1 MYRKFKL
8 LFCVLFL
15 SIISSTVFSQ
25 NKKRAVTDSSR
36 FDLLYEQ
43 GYSRFNARPSPSLQ
57 DYFSKSTPSGSSQ
70 SFQDAR
76 KRNELS
82 LFGIDLFNKSDSE
95 SGPEQKEVLVLPP
108 EYTLGPGDRIGIFL
122 LGNVQENLDVTI
134 NVEGKIFVP
143 PAGVIFVWGL
153 NIDEF
158 KQLLSKKLSRYYD
171 NFNLD
176 IMLLRPKNV
185 MVAVVGEVFRP
196 GKYVLSAMNT
206 VLDAVI
212 LAGGPTGKGSLR
224 DIQLIRDGETS
235 LSVDLY
241 QFLMSGNN
249 DFDEFL
255 EAGDRINVPLARN
268 IVTIEGEVN
277 RESVFELKPGLNE
290 KLTDLIDL
298 AGGFTEYAFEDK
310 IEISRLEE
318 DGSRKLQYV
327 NYREIIAGDSTQNIL
342 LENEDEIKVY
352 SKLDQVHERKV
363 SIFGEIRNPG
373 EYDLENNM
381 HLSDLILKAGSLT
394 RKAYTIEAEVA
405 KIDPG
410 QPTKFLKINL
420 QNLTNGTNGHSDVLL
435 EEDDQVFIRQIPQWE
450 VGLTVDVRGEVMFP
464 GKYSIVK
471 DSTYL
476 SEILDKAGGFTDGA
490 FLQEAVLF
498 RPENRLKFDK
508 EFERLTGMRREEM
521 SDLEYQYFV
530 MRQNTSDINEIV
542 IDFEKLFA
550 NRDKDQD
557 VILEDGDIIAIPK
570 APRVVT
576 ITGRVGKPGGVTF
589 NPSAK
594 LEYYLAKSGGA
605 SWDADVR
612 KTKVIKV
619 SGEVLD
625 DEDVK
630 SFQPGDIIWVPRK
643 SDKKFWP
650 VFLQVVAVTAQLAS
664 IYLIIDTAINR

>member
-1 MYRKFKL
+1 MYGKFKL

-36 FDLLYEQ
+36 FDFLYEQ
-43 GYSRFNARPSPSLQ
+43 GSSRFNARPSPSLQ

-70 SFQDAR
+70 SFQDAP

-327 NYREIIAGDSTQNIL
+327 SYREIIAGDSTQNLL

-435 EEDDQVFIRQIPQWE
+435 EEDDQVFIRQIPRWE
-450 VGLTVDVRGEVMFP
+450 VGLTVEVRGEVMFP

-508 EFERLTGMRREEM
+508 EFERLTEMRREEM

-530 MRQNTSDINEIV
+530 MRQNTSDVNLIV
-542 IDFEKLFA
+542 VDFEKLVKKS
-550 NRDKDQD
+550 DKKQD
-557 VILEDGDIIAIPK
+557 IILENGDIIAIPK

-576 ITGRVGKPGGVTF
+576 ITGRVAKPGGVTF
-589 NPSAK
+589 SPSAK

-625 DEDVK
+625 DENVK
-630 SFQPGDIIWVPRK
+630 TFQPGDIIWVPRK

-650 VFLQVVAVTAQLAS
+650 VFLQVVTVTAQLAS

>member
-8 LFCVLFL
+8 IFFVLFL
-15 SIISSTVFSQ
+15 SIISSSGFSQ
-25 NKKRAVTDSSR
+25 NQKRALTDSSR
-36 FDLLYEQ
+36 F
-43 GYSRFNARPSPSLQ
+43 NSPHSTSLQ
-57 DYFSKSTPSGSSQ
+57 AFFSKSNFSESSRSIQ
-70 SFQDAR
+70 AAR
-76 KRNELS
+76 KRNDLR
-82 LFGIDLFNKSDSE
+82 LFGIDLFNKNGSE
-95 SGPEQKEVLVLPP
+95 LGAEQKEGLVLPP
-108 EYTLGPGDRIGIFL
+108 KYKLGPGDRIGIFL
-122 LGNVQENLDVTI
+122 LGNVQENREVTV
-134 NVEGKIFVP
+134 NVEGKIFLP

-153 NIDEF
+153 NIEEF
-158 KQLLSKKLSRYYD
+158 KKLLSKKLSRYYD

-176 IMLLRPKNV
+176 IMLLQPKNI
-185 MVAVVGEVFRP
+185 MVAVVGEVFVP
-196 GKYVLSAMNT
+196 GKYVLSSMNT

-212 LAGGPTGKGSLR
+212 LAGGPTEKGSLR
-224 DIQLIRDGETS
+224 DIQLIRDGEVS
-235 LSVDLY
+235 SSVDLY
-241 QFLMSGNN
+241 QFLMNGNN

-255 EAGDRINVPLARN
+255 EAGDRIFVPLARK
-268 IVTIEGEVN
+268 IVTVEGEVN
-277 RESVFELKPGLNE
+277 RESVFELKPGLSE

-318 DGSRKLQYV
+318 DGRRKLQYV
-327 NYREIIAGDSTQNIL
+327 NYREIVAGDSTQNL
-342 LENEDEIKVY
+342 LLKNEDEIKVY
-352 SKLDQVHERKV
+352 SKLDQIHDRKI

-381 HLSDLILKAGSLT
+381 RLSDLILKAGSLT

-420 QNLTNGTNGHSDVLL
+420 QNLSNGTNGHSDILL

-450 VGLTVDVRGEVMFP
+450 VGLTVELRGEIMFP
-464 GKYSIVK
+464 GKYSIVR
-471 DSTYL
+471 DRTHL
-476 SEILDKAGGFTDGA
+476 SEILGKAGWFTDVA
-490 FLQEAVLF
+490 FLQEAMLI
-498 RPENRLKFDK
+498 RPKNRLKFDK
-508 EFERLTGMRREEM
+508 EFERLTEMRREEM

-542 IDFEKLFA
+542 VDFEKLFA
-550 NRDKDQD
+550 NRDKDED
-557 VILEDGDIIAIPK
+557 VILENGDIIVVPK

-576 ITGRVGKPGGVTF
+576 ITGRVAKPGGVTF

-605 SWDADVR
+605 SWDADVG
-612 KTKVIKV
+612 KTKIIKV

-643 SDKKFWP
+643 SDRKFWP
-650 VFLQVVAVTAQLAS
+650 VFLQVVTVTAQLAA

>member
-8 LFCVLFL
+8 IFFVLFL
-15 SIISSTVFSQ
+15 SIISSSGFSQ
-25 NKKRAVTDSSR
+25 NQKRALTDSSR
-36 FDLLYEQ
+36 F
-43 GYSRFNARPSPSLQ
+43 NSPHSTSLQ
-57 DYFSKSTPSGSSQ
+57 AFFSKSNFSESSRSIQ
-70 SFQDAR
+70 AAR
-76 KRNELS
+76 KRNDLR
-82 LFGIDLFNKSDSE
+82 LFGIDLFNKNGSE
-95 SGPEQKEVLVLPP
+95 LGAEQKEGLVLPP
-108 EYTLGPGDRIGIFL
+108 KYKLGPGDRIGVFL
-122 LGNVQENLDVTI
+122 LGNVQENREVTV
-134 NVEGKIFVP
+134 NVEGKIFLP

-153 NIDEF
+153 NIEEF
-158 KQLLSKKLSRYYD
+158 KKLLSKKLSRYYD

-176 IMLLRPKNV
+176 IMLLQPKNI
-185 MVAVVGEVFRP
+185 MVAVVGEVFVP
-196 GKYVLSAMNT
+196 GKYVLSSMNT

-212 LAGGPTGKGSLR
+212 LAGGPTEKGSLR
-224 DIQLIRDGETS
+224 DIQLIRDGEVS
-235 LSVDLY
+235 SSVDLY
-241 QFLMSGNN
+241 QFLMNGNN

-255 EAGDRINVPLARN
+255 EAGDRIFVPLARK
-268 IVTIEGEVN
+268 IVTVEGEVN
-277 RESVFELKPGLNE
+277 RESVFELKPGLSE

-318 DGSRKLQYV
+318 DGRRKLQYV
-327 NYREIIAGDSTQNIL
+327 NYREIVAGDSTQNL
-342 LENEDEIKVY
+342 LLKNEDEIKVY
-352 SKLDQVHERKV
+352 SKLDQIHDRKI

-381 HLSDLILKAGSLT
+381 RLSDLILKAGSLT

-420 QNLTNGTNGHSDVLL
+420 QNLSNGTNGHSDILL

-450 VGLTVDVRGEVMFP
+450 VGLTVELRGEIMFP
-464 GKYSIVK
+464 GKYSIVR
-471 DSTYL
+471 DRTHL
-476 SEILDKAGGFTDGA
+476 SEILGKAGWFTDVA
-490 FLQEAVLF
+490 FLQEAMLI
-498 RPENRLKFDK
+498 RPKNRLKFDK
-508 EFERLTGMRREEM
+508 EFERLTEMRREEM

-542 IDFEKLFA
+542 VDFEKLFA
-550 NRDKDQD
+550 NRDKDED
-557 VILEDGDIIAIPK
+557 VILENGDIIVVPK

-576 ITGRVGKPGGVTF
+576 ITGRVAKPGGVTF

-605 SWDADVR
+605 SWDADVG
-612 KTKVIKV
+612 KTKIIKV

-643 SDKKFWP
+643 SDRKFWP
-650 VFLQVVAVTAQLAS
+650 VFLQVVTVTAQLAA

>member
-1 MYRKFKL
+1 MYGKFKL

-25 NKKRAVTDSSR
+25 NKKPAVTDSSR

-43 GYSRFNARPSPSLQ
+43 GSSRFNARPSQSLQ

-70 SFQDAR
+70 SFQEAK

-82 LFGIDLFNKSDSE
+82 LFGIDLFNKSDFE

-108 EYTLGPGDRIGIFL
+108 KYTLGPGDRIGIFL
-122 LGNVQENLDVTI
+122 LGNVQENLDVTV

-185 MVAVVGEVFRP
+185 MVVVVGEVFRP

-224 DIQLIRDGETS
+224 DIQLIRDGEAF

-327 NYREIIAGDSTQNIL
+327 NYREIIAGDSTQNL
-342 LENEDEIKVY
+342 LLKNEDEIKVY

-394 RKAYTIEAEVA
+394 RKAYTLAAEVA

-410 QPTKFLKINL
+410 QPTKFLEINL
-420 QNLTNGTNGHSDVLL
+420 QNLVNGTNGHSDVLL
-435 EEDDQVFIRQIPQWE
+435 EEDDQVFVRQIPQWE
-450 VGLTVDVRGEVMFP
+450 VGLTVDVQGEVMFP

-476 SEILDKAGGFTDGA
+476 SEILDKAGGFTEVA
-490 FLQEAVLF
+490 FLQEAVLI
-498 RPENRLKFDK
+498 RPKNRLKFDK
-508 EFERLTGMRREEM
+508 EFERLSVMRREEM

-542 IDFEKLFA
+542 VDFEKLFA
-550 NRDKDQD
+550 NREKNQD
-557 VILEDGDIIAIPK
+557 VILENGDIIVVPK

-589 NPSAK
+589 NPSAN
-594 LEYYLAKSGGA
+594 LEYYLSKSGGA
-605 SWDADVR
+605 SWDADLG

-650 VFLQVVAVTAQLAS
+650 VFLQVVSVTAQLAA
-664 IYLIIDTAINR
+664 IYLIIDTSIRR

>member
-8 LFCVLFL
+8 IFFVLFL
-15 SIISSTVFSQ
+15 SIISSSGFSQ
-25 NKKRAVTDSSR
+25 NQKRALTDSSR
-36 FDLLYEQ
+36 F
-43 GYSRFNARPSPSLQ
+43 NSPHSTSLQ
-57 DYFSKSTPSGSSQ
+57 AFFSKSNFSESSRSIQ
-70 SFQDAR
+70 AAR
-76 KRNELS
+76 KRNDLR
-82 LFGIDLFNKSDSE
+82 LFGIDLFNKNGSE
-95 SGPEQKEVLVLPP
+95 LGAEQKEGLVLPP
-108 EYTLGPGDRIGIFL
+108 KYKLGPGDRIGIFL
-122 LGNVQENLDVTI
+122 LGNVQENREVTV
-134 NVEGKIFVP
+134 NVEGKIFLP

-153 NIDEF
+153 NIEEF
-158 KQLLSKKLSRYYD
+158 KKLLSKKLSRYYD

-176 IMLLRPKNV
+176 IMLLQPKNI
-185 MVAVVGEVFRP
+185 MVAVVGEVFVP
-196 GKYVLSAMNT
+196 GKYVLSSMNT

-212 LAGGPTGKGSLR
+212 LAGGPTAKGSLR
-224 DIQLIRDGETS
+224 DIQLIRDGEVS
-235 LSVDLY
+235 SSVDLY
-241 QFLMSGNN
+241 QFLMNGNN

-255 EAGDRINVPLARN
+255 EAGDRIFVPLARK
-268 IVTIEGEVN
+268 IVTVEGEVN
-277 RESVFELKPGLNE
+277 RESVFELKPGLSE

-318 DGSRKLQYV
+318 DGRRKLQYV
-327 NYREIIAGDSTQNIL
+327 NYREIVAGDSTQNL
-342 LENEDEIKVY
+342 LLKNEDEIKVY
-352 SKLDQVHERKV
+352 SKLDQIHDRKI

-381 HLSDLILKAGSLT
+381 RLSDLILKAGSLT

-420 QNLTNGTNGHSDVLL
+420 QNLSNGTNGHSDILL

-450 VGLTVDVRGEVMFP
+450 VGLTVELRGEIMFP
-464 GKYSIVK
+464 GKYSIVR
-471 DSTYL
+471 DRTHL
-476 SEILDKAGGFTDGA
+476 SEILGKAGWFTDVA
-490 FLQEAVLF
+490 FLQEAMLI
-498 RPENRLKFDK
+498 RPKNRLKFDK
-508 EFERLTGMRREEM
+508 EFERLTEMRREEM

-542 IDFEKLFA
+542 VDFEKLFA
-550 NRDKDQD
+550 NRDKDED
-557 VILEDGDIIAIPK
+557 VILENGDIIVVPK

-576 ITGRVGKPGGVTF
+576 ITGRVAKPGGVTF

-605 SWDADVR
+605 SWDADVG
-612 KTKVIKV
+612 KTKIIKV

-643 SDKKFWP
+643 SDRKFWP
-650 VFLQVVAVTAQLAS
+650 VFLQVVTVTAQLAA

>member
-8 LFCVLFL
+8 IFFVLFL
-15 SIISSTVFSQ
+15 SIISSSGFSQ
-25 NKKRAVTDSSR
+25 NQKRALTDSSR
-36 FDLLYEQ
+36 F
-43 GYSRFNARPSPSLQ
+43 NSPHSTSLQ
-57 DYFSKSTPSGSSQ
+57 AFFSKSNFSESSRSIQ
-70 SFQDAR
+70 AAR
-76 KRNELS
+76 KRNDLR
-82 LFGIDLFNKSDSE
+82 LFGIDLFNKNGSE
-95 SGPEQKEVLVLPP
+95 LGAEQKEGLVLPP
-108 EYTLGPGDRIGIFL
+108 KYKLGPGDRIGIFL
-122 LGNVQENLDVTI
+122 LGNVQENREVTV
-134 NVEGKIFVP
+134 NVEGKIFLP
-143 PAGVIFVWGL
+143 PAGVVFVWGL
-153 NIDEF
+153 NIEEF
-158 KQLLSKKLSRYYD
+158 KKLLSKKLSRYYD

-176 IMLLRPKNV
+176 IMLLQPKNI
-185 MVAVVGEVFRP
+185 MVAVVGEVFVP
-196 GKYVLSAMNT
+196 GKYVLSSMNT

-212 LAGGPTGKGSLR
+212 LAGGPTAKGSLR
-224 DIQLIRDGETS
+224 DIQLIRDGEVS
-235 LSVDLY
+235 SSVDLY
-241 QFLMSGNN
+241 QFLMNGNN

-255 EAGDRINVPLARN
+255 EAGDRIFVPLARK
-268 IVTIEGEVN
+268 IVTVEGEVN
-277 RESVFELKPGLNE
+277 RESVFELKPGLSE

-318 DGSRKLQYV
+318 DGRRKLQYV
-327 NYREIIAGDSTQNIL
+327 NYREIVAGDSTQNL
-342 LENEDEIKVY
+342 LLKNEDEIKVY
-352 SKLDQVHERKV
+352 SKLDQIHDRKI

-381 HLSDLILKAGSLT
+381 RLSDLILKAGSLT

-420 QNLTNGTNGHSDVLL
+420 QNLSNGTNGHSDILL

-450 VGLTVDVRGEVMFP
+450 VGLTVELRGEIMFP
-464 GKYSIVK
+464 GKYSIVR
-471 DSTYL
+471 DRTHL
-476 SEILDKAGGFTDGA
+476 SEILGKAGWFTDVA
-490 FLQEAVLF
+490 FLQEAMLI
-498 RPENRLKFDK
+498 RPKNRLKFDK
-508 EFERLTGMRREEM
+508 EFERLTEMRREEM

-542 IDFEKLFA
+542 VDFEKLFA
-550 NRDKDQD
+550 NRDKDED
-557 VILEDGDIIAIPK
+557 VILENGDIIVVPK

-576 ITGRVGKPGGVTF
+576 ITGRVAKPGGVTF

-605 SWDADVR
+605 SWDADVG
-612 KTKVIKV
+612 KTKIIKV

-643 SDKKFWP
+643 SDRKFWP
-650 VFLQVVAVTAQLAS
+650 VFLQVVTVTAQLAA

>member
-8 LFCVLFL
+8 IFFVLFL
-15 SIISSTVFSQ
+15 SIISSSGFSQ
-25 NKKRAVTDSSR
+25 NQKRALTDSSR
-36 FDLLYEQ
+36 F
-43 GYSRFNARPSPSLQ
+43 NSPHSTSLQ
-57 DYFSKSTPSGSSQ
+57 AFFSKSNFSESSRSIQ
-70 SFQDAR
+70 AAR
-76 KRNELS
+76 KRNDLR
-82 LFGIDLFNKSDSE
+82 LFGIDLFNKNGSE
-95 SGPEQKEVLVLPP
+95 LGAEQKEGLVLPP
-108 EYTLGPGDRIGIFL
+108 KYKLGPGDRIGVFL
-122 LGNVQENLDVTI
+122 LGNVQENREVTV
-134 NVEGKIFVP
+134 NVEGKIFLP

-153 NIDEF
+153 NIEEF
-158 KQLLSKKLSRYYD
+158 KKLLSKKLSRYYD

-176 IMLLRPKNV
+176 IMLLQPKNI
-185 MVAVVGEVFRP
+185 MVAVVGEVFVP
-196 GKYVLSAMNT
+196 GKYVLSSMNT

-212 LAGGPTGKGSLR
+212 LAGGPTEKGSLR
-224 DIQLIRDGETS
+224 DIQLIRDGEVS
-235 LSVDLY
+235 SSVDLY
-241 QFLMSGNN
+241 QFLMNGNN

-255 EAGDRINVPLARN
+255 EAGDRIFVPLARK
-268 IVTIEGEVN
+268 IVTVEGEVN
-277 RESVFELKPGLNE
+277 RESVFELKPGLSE

-318 DGSRKLQYV
+318 DGRRKLQYV
-327 NYREIIAGDSTQNIL
+327 NYREIVAGDSTQNL
-342 LENEDEIKVY
+342 LLKNEDEIKVY
-352 SKLDQVHERKV
+352 SKLDQIHDRKI

-381 HLSDLILKAGSLT
+381 RLSDLILKAGSLT

-420 QNLTNGTNGHSDVLL
+420 QNLSNGTNGHSDILL

-450 VGLTVDVRGEVMFP
+450 VGLTVELRGEIMFP
-464 GKYSIVK
+464 GKYSIVR
-471 DSTYL
+471 DRTHL
-476 SEILDKAGGFTDGA
+476 SEILGKAGWFTDVA
-490 FLQEAVLF
+490 FLQEAMLI
-498 RPENRLKFDK
+498 RPKNRLKFDK
-508 EFERLTGMRREEM
+508 EFERLTEMRREEM

-542 IDFEKLFA
+542 VDFEKLFA
-550 NRDKDQD
+550 NRDKDED
-557 VILEDGDIIAIPK
+557 VILENGDIIVVPK
-570 APRVVT
+570 TPRVVT
-576 ITGRVGKPGGVTF
+576 ITGRVAKPGGVTF

-605 SWDADVR
+605 SWDADVG
-612 KTKVIKV
+612 KTKIIKV

-643 SDKKFWP
+643 SDRKFWP
-650 VFLQVVAVTAQLAS
+650 VFLQVVTVTAQLAA

>member
-8 LFCVLFL
+8 IFFVLFL
-15 SIISSTVFSQ
+15 SIISSTGFSQ
-25 NKKRAVTDSSR
+25 NQKRALTDSSR
-36 FDLLYEQ
+36 F
-43 GYSRFNARPSPSLQ
+43 NSPHSTSLQ
-57 DYFSKSTPSGSSQ
+57 AFFSKSNFSESSRSIQ
-70 SFQDAR
+70 AAR
-76 KRNELS
+76 KRNDLR
-82 LFGIDLFNKSDSE
+82 LFGIDLFNKNGSE
-95 SGPEQKEVLVLPP
+95 LGAEQKEGLVLPP
-108 EYTLGPGDRIGIFL
+108 KYKLGPGDRIGVFL
-122 LGNVQENLDVTI
+122 LGNVQENREVTV
-134 NVEGKIFVP
+134 NVEGKIFLP

-153 NIDEF
+153 NIEEF
-158 KQLLSKKLSRYYD
+158 KKLLSKKLSRYYD

-176 IMLLRPKNV
+176 IMLLQPKNI
-185 MVAVVGEVFRP
+185 MVAVVGEVFVP
-196 GKYVLSAMNT
+196 GKYVLSSMNT

-212 LAGGPTGKGSLR
+212 LAGGPTAKGSLR
-224 DIQLIRDGETS
+224 DIQLIRDGEVS
-235 LSVDLY
+235 SSVDLY
-241 QFLMSGNN
+241 QFLMNGNN

-255 EAGDRINVPLARN
+255 EAGDRIFVPLARK
-268 IVTIEGEVN
+268 IVTVEGEVN
-277 RESVFELKPGLNE
+277 RESIFELKPGLSE

-318 DGSRKLQYV
+318 DGRRKLQYV
-327 NYREIIAGDSTQNIL
+327 NYREIVAGDSTQNL
-342 LENEDEIKVY
+342 LLKNEDEIKVY
-352 SKLDQVHERKV
+352 SKLDQIHDRKI

-381 HLSDLILKAGSLT
+381 RLSDLILKAGSLT

-420 QNLTNGTNGHSDVLL
+420 QNLSNGTNGHSDILL

-450 VGLTVDVRGEVMFP
+450 VGLTVELRGEIMFP
-464 GKYSIVK
+464 GKYSIVR
-471 DSTYL
+471 DRTHL
-476 SEILDKAGGFTDGA
+476 SEILGKAGWFTDVA
-490 FLQEAVLF
+490 FLQEAMLI
-498 RPENRLKFDK
+498 RPKNRLKFDK
-508 EFERLTGMRREEM
+508 EFERLTEMRREEM

-542 IDFEKLFA
+542 VDFEKLFA
-550 NRDKDQD
+550 NRDKDED
-557 VILEDGDIIAIPK
+557 VILENGDIIVVPK

-576 ITGRVGKPGGVTF
+576 ITGRVAKPGGVTF

-612 KTKVIKV
+612 KTKIIKV

-643 SDKKFWP
+643 SDRKFWP
-650 VFLQVVAVTAQLAS
+650 VFLQVVTVTAQLAA
-664 IYLIIDTAINR
+664 IYLIIDTSINR